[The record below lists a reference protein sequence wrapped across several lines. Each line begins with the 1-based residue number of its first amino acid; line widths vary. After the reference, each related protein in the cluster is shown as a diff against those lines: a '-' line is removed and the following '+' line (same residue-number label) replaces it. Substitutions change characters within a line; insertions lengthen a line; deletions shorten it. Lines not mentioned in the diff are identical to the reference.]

1 LASKF
6 LGLVYA
12 TLSEN
17 GRKRLNVVMEKP
29 AILLLILAALAIA
42 PATHVQ
48 AAIECP
54 HGSDFVSSDS
64 SVSPELFPDAISS
77 TQDKAADIGSGS
89 YETSNLYRGCL
100 SAVVLSPEN
109 LSGALD
115 PTQPNFPISLESTGQ
130 WVAQT
135 VVPEPGKMALA
146 IALGAVVFSL
156 LAGYKGR
163 ENIARSCLRAV
174 LCRMPPHRG

>member
-1 LASKF
+1 
-6 LGLVYA
+6 
-12 TLSEN
+12 
-17 GRKRLNVVMEKP
+17 MEKP
-29 AILLLILAALAIA
+29 AILLLILVALAIA
-42 PATHVQ
+42 PTTHVQ

-77 TQDKAADIGSGS
+77 TQEKAADIGSGS
-89 YETSNLYRGCL
+89 YETSKLYGGSL
-100 SAVVLSPEN
+100 SAVALNPEN
-109 LSGALD
+109 LSEALD
-115 PTQPNFPISLESTGQ
+115 PTQPNVPIGLESTDQ
-130 WVAQT
+130 LVAQT

-146 IALGAVVFSL
+146 VALGAVAFGL
-156 LAGYKGR
+156 LSGYKGR